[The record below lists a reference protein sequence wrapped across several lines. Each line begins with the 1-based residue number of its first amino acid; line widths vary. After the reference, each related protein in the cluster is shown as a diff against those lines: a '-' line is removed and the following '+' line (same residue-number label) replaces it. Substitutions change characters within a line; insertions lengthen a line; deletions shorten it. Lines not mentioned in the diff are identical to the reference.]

1 MKTENQFYQSLP
13 SWAKGA
19 VALAVIAGI
28 GIIGFV
34 IYKKVKSINEKSVSD
49 ETADSAEDEYIR
61 LKKKGGAEGTLSY
74 PQTKY
79 FSAASAIKN
88 ALDGCDSKLGEKD
101 AVNAVLGV
109 VKKPIDWFYLVNV
122 FGSRIID
129 DCGFGSETTY
139 ALPELL
145 MEQLGHMA
153 ESFPPKNYIDVL
165 RRELKKRGVDL

>member
-1 MKTENQFYQSLP
+1 MEAKTNQYYQSLP
-13 SWAKGA
+13 SWAKGTLA
-19 VALAVIAGI
+19 VAVIAGI
-28 GIIGFV
+28 GIIGFA
-34 IYKKVKSINEKSVSD
+34 IYKKVKSIQEKAESN

-61 LKKKGGAEGTLSY
+61 LKKKGETLSY

-88 ALDGCDSKLGEKD
+88 ALDGCDSKLGEED
-101 AVNAVLGV
+101 AVDAVMNV

-122 FGSRIID
+122 FGSRSID
-129 DCGFGSETTY
+129 DCGIGSETTY

-165 RRELKKRGVDL
+165 RRELKKIGVDL